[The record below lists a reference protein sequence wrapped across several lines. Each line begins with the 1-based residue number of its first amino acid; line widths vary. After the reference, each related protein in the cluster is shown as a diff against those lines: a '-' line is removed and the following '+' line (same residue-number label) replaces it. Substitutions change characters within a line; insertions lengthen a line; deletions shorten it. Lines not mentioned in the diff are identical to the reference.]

1 MAGSPVNDI
10 RKSLANGYWFG
21 RKNKNLTYRTL
32 PSHRPTLLDVNWSKN
47 QAPLTGS
54 QSSRPTS
61 HILPRRNR
69 SVSSKSSWHSCG
81 MDDIERVVLVR

>member
-1 MAGSPVNDI
+1 M
-10 RKSLANGYWFG
+10 
-21 RKNKNLTYRTL
+21 TYTTF

-54 QSSRPTS
+54 HNSRPTS

-69 SVSSKSSWHSCG
+69 SVSSNSSWHNCG
-81 MDDIERVVLVR
+81 IDDIERVVLVRWAANVDGDSKVNRSEYLHQQF